1 MSAPHAIRT
10 WLTERIGLRYPIVQA
25 PMAGGPTTPA
35 LVVAVGK
42 AGALGS
48 FGFAYTDPA
57 TMREHVAAVRRK
69 GALPVHI
76 NLFVDA
82 PPREPGAVEVFA
94 ALQALQP
101 MYDELGVPA
110 PTSVE
115 PPYAPRLEE
124 QIEAAL
130 DLRPALMSSHFGS
143 FPTQVI
149 ERAHAQGTLIGASAT
164 GLDDAMKLKALG
176 VDVLIAQGIEAGGHR
191 GTFSSDAPDPMIGTL
206 ALVRLLAR
214 RCDLP
219 VIAAGGVMDGAG
231 LAAAL
236 ALGACG
242 VQMGTA
248 FLPTEECGA
257 PESHKEALFERTDA
271 GTTLTRAFSGR
282 SARSI
287 ENGYTRRA
295 HASGQPLLPF
305 PMQNKATGPMRA
317 AAARQGNGDYMS
329 LWAGQ
334 AYALSQRAKA
344 AELVDRIVDEYDDAS
359 QALMRAMRG

>member
-25 PMAGGPTTPA
+25 PMAGGPTTSG

-48 FGFAYTDPA
+48 FGFAYTEPA
-57 TMREHVAAVRRK
+57 TMREQVAAVRK
-69 GALPVHI
+69 EGPLPIHI

-82 PPREPGAVEVFA
+82 PPREVSDAEVA
-94 ALQALQP
+94 SALDALRP
-101 MYDELGVPA
+101 MHDELGIAV
-110 PTSVE
+110 PTSVA
-115 PPYAPRLEE
+115 PPYAPSLDE

-130 DLRPALMSSHFGS
+130 DLRPALLSSHFGA
-143 FPTQVI
+143 FAPDVI
-149 ERAHAQGTLIGASAT
+149 ERAHAQGTLIGASVT
-164 GLDDAMKLKALG
+164 GLDDALALRSLG
-176 VDVLIAQGIEAGGHR
+176 VDVLIAQGLEAGGHR
-191 GTFSSDAPDPMIGTL
+191 GTFAADAADPMIGTF
-206 ALVRLLAR
+206 ALVRLLVQ
-214 RCDLP
+214 RCGLP
-219 VIAAGGVMDGAG
+219 VIAAGGIMDGAG

-248 FLPTEECGA
+248 FVPTEESGA
-257 PESHKEALFERTDA
+257 PEAHKHALFDRPHA

-287 ENGYTRRA
+287 ENDYIRHA
-295 HASGQPLLPF
+295 HATAQPLLPF
-305 PMQNKATGPMRA
+305 PLQNKATGPMRA
-317 AAARQGNGDYMS
+317 AAARLGKDDYMS

-334 AYALSQRAKA
+334 AYALSQRANA
-344 AELVDRIVDEYDDAS
+344 AELVDRIVDEYDAAT
-359 QALMRAMRG
+359 QALIRSMRG